1 MSILENLYYGNIH
14 PNEHSFL
21 NGSDNSELIE
31 NAVRLEK
38 ELRTAL
44 TERQKSLLEQF
55 EKADAEISDR
65 HELQAFTNGF
75 RLAARLM
82 SEVYE
87 PTPKSEL

>member
-14 PNEHSFL
+14 PNEHRFL
-21 NGSDNSELIE
+21 DGGNNSELIE

-38 ELRTAL
+38 ELRAAL
-44 TERQKSLLEQF
+44 TERQKNLLEQF

-65 HELQAFTNGF
+65 HELPAFTNGF

-87 PTPKSEL
+87 PSPKSEL

>member
-1 MSILENLYYGNIH
+1 MNILENLYYGNIH

-38 ELRTAL
+38 N
-44 TERQKSLLEQF
+44 LLEQF

-75 RLAARLM
+75 RLATRLM
-82 SEVYE
+82 LEVYE

>member
-14 PNEHSFL
+14 PNEHSFP

-38 ELRTAL
+38 ELRAAL

-75 RLAARLM
+75 RLAALLM

>member
-1 MSILENLYYGNIH
+1 MSIFENLYYGNIH

-38 ELRTAL
+38 ELRAAL
-44 TERQKSLLEQF
+44 TERQEALLERF

-82 SEVYE
+82 SEEYE